1 MKGSEWRLG
10 PRGLESLPSPL
21 GYAGHQPARFEALS
35 EASGRTG
42 YLRRRWPWRGPR
54 GCAQQLPWANET
66 ATRRGSAGR
75 RQPRE
80 EGRGVPA
87 EKPLPLRSDRGFH
100 RHATHPPAPKSGELF
115 HRLRRL
121 RLHNHLQTEI
131 QVSCS
136 QSFQRFVIE
145 CAINP
150 ENEVRKKKGGGGST
164 LPVQYLPESRRGP
177 KSQGLV
183 GWKVVCFLKAASN
196 AAGPTKTPNPR
207 QPWKRRGERVFKERQ

>member
-1 MKGSEWRLG
+1 MV
-10 PRGLESLPSPL
+10 
-21 GYAGHQPARFEALS
+21 LS

-42 YLRRRWPWRGPR
+42 YLRRRWPRRGPP
-54 GCAQQLPWANET
+54 GCAQQLPSANET
-66 ATRRGSAGR
+66 ATRRAPAGR

-80 EGRGVPA
+80 EGRRAPA
-87 EKPLPLRSDRGFH
+87 EKLLPPRRPEKGFH
-100 RHATHPPAPKSGELF
+100 QHPTHPPAPKSGELF
-115 HRLRRL
+115 HRLRL
-121 RLHNHLQTEI
+121 LHLHNHLQTEI
-131 QVSCS
+131 QVSRS

-164 LPVQYLPESRRGP
+164 LPVQYLPESRRVS

-183 GWKVVCFLKAASN
+183 GWKVVCFLKATSK

-207 QPWKRRGERVFKERQ
+207 QPWKRGGERVFKEHQ